1 MPKITFTVDHTPP
14 GHAPNRPTYKA
25 GETYDLEASYAEKYV
40 RRGWAVPAVP
50 PPAEEPKAPPA
61 VEEKVERRRSRMF
74 SRESSLVGERGPEI
88 LNPGG
93 DSGVTGGDGSK
104 G

>member
-50 PPAEEPKAPPA
+50 PPA